1 MIHSGNVG
9 GTEKESERLLLESR
23 VVLCTISMLSTNRLT
38 KCGLTKIVPVQTV
51 IVDEASQI
59 EAGDYLPILA
69 KHKTTL
75 RKMIFIGDD
84 KQCRCEE
91 YTWMKSWNTNSGST
105 VPPHGQED
113 VPELRSVFEW
123 PHLKQGAIFLDTQC
137 AFNILPS
144 PPH

>member
-1 MIHSGNVG
+1 MIESGNFKR
-9 GTEKESERLLLESR
+9 TAQENERLLLGSR
-23 VVLCTISMLSTNRLT
+23 VILCTMSMLSANKLTQCGFTN
-38 KCGLTKIVPVQTV
+38 IVPVQTV

-91 YTWMKSWNTNSGST
+91 YAWMKS
-105 VPPHGQED
+105 
-113 VPELRSVFEW
+113 
-123 PHLKQGAIFLDTQC
+123 
-137 AFNILPS
+137 
-144 PPH
+144 